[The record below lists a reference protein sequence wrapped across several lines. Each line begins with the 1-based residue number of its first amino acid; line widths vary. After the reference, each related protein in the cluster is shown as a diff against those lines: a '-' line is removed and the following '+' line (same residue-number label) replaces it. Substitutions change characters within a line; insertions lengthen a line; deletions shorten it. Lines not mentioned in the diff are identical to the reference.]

1 MYCRISLG
9 HHSHYVTSE
18 GMFFQT
24 ENVKIQTVPTTN
36 CKKVFFKIKNKSL
49 TSIFKKY
56 FLCPL
61 QNKIVKMKK
70 LVTGTDATA
79 LKKKFRWKL
88 DYRFGF
94 TPFYGTDP
102 TEPRS
107 ISC

>member
-18 GMFFQT
+18 GMFFQI

-79 LKKKFRWKL
+79 LKKK
-88 DYRFGF
+88 
-94 TPFYGTDP
+94 
-102 TEPRS
+102 
-107 ISC
+107 ISLEIRLQIRIYPLLRY